1 MERTDDF
8 TRKREKL
15 LGMIKEWAVEDIC
28 LAFSGGVDSSLLL
41 ALAAKEASR
50 RGTKVYAVTF
60 QTELHPQADLAIAS
74 RVAAGAGAE
83 HVVIQVDEF
92 EDARITKN
100 PVNRCYLC
108 KKLLFSRLLE
118 FAGEKGIHTVL
129 EGTNHDDLSVYR
141 PGLEAVRELGVKSP
155 LAMCGM
161 TKQEVRAY
169 AELCGLTVARR
180 PSSPCLATRLP
191 YGAKVERALL
201 RQIDRGEEYL
211 KTLGFSNV
219 RIRQH
224 GDITRIEVDRESFPA
239 VLKHAE
245 EICRELQ
252 RMGMRYITMDLQGF
266 RSGSMDKYL
275 PVRKFQ

>member
-8 TRKREKL
+8 ARKQEQL
-15 LGMIKEWAVEDIC
+15 LEMIKEWAGEDIC

-41 ALAAKEASR
+41 ALAAGEASR

-60 QTELHPQADLAIAS
+60 QTELHPQADLEIAA

-83 HVVIQVDEF
+83 HVVIRVDEF
-92 EDARITKN
+92 EDPRITEN

-118 FAGEKGIHTVL
+118 FAREKGIHTVL

-141 PGLEAVRELGVKSP
+141 PGLRAVRELGVKSP

-161 TKQEVRAY
+161 TKQEVR
-169 AELCGLTVARR
+169 ELAKRCGLSVAGR

-191 YGAKVERALL
+191 YGAKIERELL
-201 RQIDRGEEYL
+201 GRIDRGEEYL
-211 KTLGFSNV
+211 KSLGFSNV

-224 GDITRIEVDRESFPA
+224 GNITRIEVDRESFPA
-239 VLKHAE
+239 VAAHAE
-245 EICRELQ
+245 KICRELQ
-252 RMGMRYITMDLQGF
+252 NMGMRYITLDLQGF
-266 RSGSMDKYL
+266 RSGSMDEYL
-275 PVRKFQ
+275 SV